1 MSYRIA
7 IASNDGIN
15 INEHFGSAKYFFIVE
30 VDNEGNYV
38 NKEKRIVE
46 ESDIKSNCGSCGSGC
61 NNGCGG
67 NGDFNRSYRVS
78 LISDCRALLCKKI
91 GTNFEK
97 QLGRKGIISYQ
108 IDEPIEEALQIIIE
122 YYRKVDNHISLRN
135 SRK

>member
-15 INEHFGSAKYFFIVE
+15 INEHFGSAKYFLIVE
-30 VDNEGNYV
+30 VDDKGNYV
-38 NKEKRIVE
+38 NKENRIIE
-46 ESDIKSNCGSCGSGC
+46 ESSIKSNCGSGC

-67 NGDFNRSYRVS
+67 KGDFATSYRVS

-108 IDEPIEEALQIIIE
+108 IDNSIEEALKIIIE